1 MIIFITFAYQILGKM
16 AEIIGRKNEIK
27 EFDRIYRSS
36 KAEFVVVFG
45 RRRVGKTFIVNQLYS
60 SQMCFYHTGLSPIEN
75 DSNVKKQLQNFAFS
89 LANYGL
95 KMDSVPDNWLEAFE
109 LLKRLVSEKPVV
121 KGKRRVIFIDE
132 MPWMDTPK
140 SGFITGFEH
149 FWNGWAAN
157 QSDIMLIV
165 CGSAASWI
173 SDNLINNHGGLYNRV
188 TREINLKPFTLSEC
202 RDYYKKH
209 HITFDLYDQIQSYM
223 ILGGIPFY
231 LDMLSPELS
240 LAQNIDNLFFKK
252 NAKLRLEYDRLF
264 SSIFINADTYKEVVG
279 VLKEKRIGF
288 TRKEISQ
295 KTGVPYGGGLSK
307 ILKVLETNDL
317 IVSYIPFGMTSK
329 DTMYKLIDPYCLFY
343 NYFAEIGN
351 SENFF
356 TENVNTSKL
365 NAWRGYAFEDFCYSQ
380 TDSIKNALGIS
391 GVHTDICPF
400 ISKGTS
406 ETNGAQI
413 DMVISRADRIIN
425 LCEIK
430 FYTDDFTLTKQ
441 YDKELRHKITVLSD
455 TVKKRLKYSPNIHLT
470 LITTFGITQNEY
482 SSRFQK
488 VITIDDF

>member
-1 MIIFITFAYQILGKM
+1 M
-16 AEIIGRKNEIK
+16 AEIIGRKNEVK
-27 EFDRIYRSS
+27 EFNRIYKSS

-75 DSNVKKQLQNFAFS
+75 DSNIKKQLQNFAFS

-95 KMDSVPDNWLEAFE
+95 KMDSIPENWLEAFE
-109 LLKRLVSEKPVV
+109 LLKRLLSEKPVV

-165 CGSAASWI
+165 CGSATSWI

-188 TREINLKPFTLSEC
+188 TREIHLKPFTLSEC
-202 RDYYKKH
+202 KDYYKKH

-223 ILGGIPFY
+223 ILGGIPYY
-231 LDMLSPELS
+231 LDMLSPDES

-264 SSIFINADTYKEVVG
+264 SSIFINADTYKKVVG
-279 VLKEKRIGF
+279 VLAEKRIGF

-295 KTGVPYGGGLSK
+295 MADIPYGGGLSNM
-307 ILKVLETNDL
+307 LKVLETNDL
-317 IVSYIPFGMTSK
+317 IVSYIPFGMTKK
-329 DTMYKLIDPYCLFY
+329 DTMYKLVDPYCLFY
-343 NYFAEIGN
+343 NYFAKVTN
-351 SENFF
+351 NENFF
-356 TENVNTSKL
+356 SENANTSKL
-365 NAWRGYAFEDFCYSQ
+365 NSWRGYAFEDFCYSQ
-380 TDSIKNALGIS
+380 IDSIKKSLGIS
-391 GVHTDICPF
+391 GVNTEICPF

-406 ETNGAQI
+406 ENDGVQI
-413 DMVISRADRIIN
+413 DMVISRADRVIN

-441 YDKELRHKITVLSD
+441 YDRELRHKMTVL
-455 TVKKRLKYSPNIHLT
+455 TETAKKRLRYAPNIHLT
-470 LITTFGITQNEY
+470 LITTFGLKQNEY
-482 SSRFQK
+482 SSRFQN
-488 VITIDDF
+488 VITIEDF